1 MDTSPLV
8 LPDFEAFPHAVVL
21 DLDGTLLDPDV
32 KFRPRSRA
40 AVEALLAREVPVIV
54 ATARPVRTVRMLL
67 GEPLLER
74 VALVQMNGSAFRRA
88 GGLHTAV
95 APFPAEI
102 VRRIAALAAAYLP
115 AARVIA
121 EIEGDAFGC
130 DTPLT
135 PEMLW
140 QTNWATP
147 DMMMPV
153 HAAADRGAA
162 KVAING
168 LNQAVGDLVTQIRE
182 ELGEHV
188 EVIAEGSG
196 TFANV
201 VPRGVS
207 KQASLL
213 RLLEHPGRADPWP
226 GMLAFGDDIADIEM
240 LRLAEWGVAM
250 ANAHP
255 EVHAVVRYRTHSN
268 ADDGVAHVIEGLLA
282 QHG

>member
-1 MDTSPLV
+1 MDPSTLV
-8 LPDFEAFPHAVVL
+8 LPDFEVFPHAVVL

-32 KFRPRSRA
+32 TLRPRSRA
-40 AVEALLAREVPVIV
+40 AVEALLARNVPVIV

-74 VALVQMNGSAFRRA
+74 VALVQMNGSAFRHA
-88 GGLHTAV
+88 SGIHTAI
-95 APFPAEI
+95 APFPSQV
-102 VRRIAALAAAYLP
+102 VRRIAALATAHLAS
-115 AARVIA
+115 ARVIA
-121 EIEGDAFGC
+121 EIEGDVFGC
-130 DTPLT
+130 DNPLT
-135 PEMLW
+135 PEVLW

-147 DMMMPV
+147 DMVMPV
-153 HAAADRGAA
+153 DAAAERGTT

-168 LNQAVGDLVTQIRE
+168 LTQAVGDLVARICE

-207 KQASLL
+207 KHASLL
-213 RLLEHPGRADPWP
+213 RLLEHPERADPWP
-226 GMLAFGDDIADIEM
+226 GMLAFGDDIADMEM

-255 EVHAVVRYRTHSN
+255 EVHAVARYRTHSN